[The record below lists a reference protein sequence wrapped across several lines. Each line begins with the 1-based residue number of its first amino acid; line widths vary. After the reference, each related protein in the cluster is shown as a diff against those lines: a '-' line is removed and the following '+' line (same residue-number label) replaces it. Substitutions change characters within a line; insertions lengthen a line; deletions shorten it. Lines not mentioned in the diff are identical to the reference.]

1 MRFWF
6 TYLLVYVLKQIAFKH
21 GFLTVM
27 QAINT
32 GSLAWTSST
41 LTLNVFTESDC
52 KGNSLGKTLVYSQDV
67 AFGGHGN
74 IHDVE
79 KFKSIWLSRSLQDQE
94 QLDISRSGQNNGQ
107 SQVYFCGEYIMNLRV
122 GIQAGC
128 QNIPNGGT
136 AECVRLWH
144 Y

>member
-1 MRFWF
+1 
-6 TYLLVYVLKQIAFKH
+6 
-21 GFLTVM
+21 M
-27 QAINT
+27 QAINA

-52 KGNSLGKTLVYSQDV
+52 KGNPLGKTLVYSQDV
-67 AFGGHGN
+67 AFGGHSNN

-79 KFKSIWLSRSLQDQE
+79 KFRSIWLSRSLQDQE
-94 QLDISRSGQNNGQ
+94 QLDISRSGQNNQQ
-107 SQVYFCGEYIMNLRV
+107 SQVYACGEYIMNFRV
-122 GIQAGC
+122 GIKGGC
-128 QNIPNGGT
+128 QNILNGET